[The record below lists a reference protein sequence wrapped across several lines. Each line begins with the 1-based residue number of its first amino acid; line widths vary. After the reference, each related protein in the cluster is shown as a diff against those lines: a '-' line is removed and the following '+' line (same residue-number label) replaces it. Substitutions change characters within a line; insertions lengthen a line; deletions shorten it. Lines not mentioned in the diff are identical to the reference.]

1 MKSMRI
7 LTVLLAF
14 VALAGLG
21 RWAVAARTKLSD
33 RDQKFVEAAAS
44 SALGEY
50 KINEMAEDQAASDDV
65 KKLAKNL
72 QPEHVKINKQCI
84 AILNKKGIP
93 SPDAM
98 NDQDQ
103 KAVDQLSTRKG
114 DDFDRAFLQVQLD
127 GHKRAI
133 ALFED
138 EAAHGDDPDLK
149 AFAEKTL
156 PTLRG
161 FLKEIT
167 AQAGGERPAK

>member
-1 MKSMRI
+1 MKHLGI
-7 LTVLLAF
+7 LTVLLVLA
-14 VALAGLG
+14 ALVGLSQG
-21 RWAVAARTKLSD
+21 APPTRTKLSD
-33 RDQKFVEAAAS
+33 RDQKFVETSSS

-65 KKLAKNL
+65 KKLAKEL
-72 QPEHVKINKQCI
+72 QPAHVKVNKEFI

-93 SPDAM
+93 SPSDM
-98 NDQDQ
+98 TKQDQ
-103 KAVDQLSTRKG
+103 EEVDKLSAKKG
-114 DDFDRAFLQVQLD
+114 DDFDRTFLQVQLD

-133 ALFED
+133 TRFED

-149 AFAEKTL
+149 AFADKTL

-161 FLKEIT
+161 FLKQLQ